1 MKISVTSKL
10 LLLSVCFTMS
20 MLLVRF
26 VYSGTMDYRF
36 YGWNTFLAA
45 IPYLVSTQLIKL
57 NRASALAWLL
67 LAIWLLF
74 FPNAPY
80 IITDLLHYEER
91 PPVPFWYDIL
101 LVISAAWNG
110 LILGLASL
118 MNVEIFMARFLKPVW
133 VHICV
138 IASLLLC
145 GYGVFIGRFLR
156 YNSWDIVT
164 DPKSLVYTSAHHVLV
179 PQRYSKLWVFTLL
192 FAVLL
197 GIIYYTLKNLP
208 KLFAA
213 KDAPGKNKIVQ

>member
-1 MKISVTSKL
+1 MKLSLVSKL
-10 LLLSVCFTMS
+10 LLVSITFTMS

-26 VYSGTMDYRF
+26 VYSGTLDYRF

-45 IPYLVSTQLIKL
+45 IPYLVSTQLLYRKTKGMT
-57 NRASALAWLL
+57 AYALLVV
-67 LAIWLLF
+67 WLLF

-110 LILGLASL
+110 LILGLVSL
-118 MNVEIFMARFLKPVW
+118 MNVETYLKRFLKPLW
-133 VHICV
+133 VNVCV
-138 IASLLLC
+138 VLSLFLC
-145 GYGVFIGRFLR
+145 GYGIFIGRFLR
-156 YNSWDIVT
+156 FNSWDVVT
-164 DPKSLVYTSAHHVLV
+164 DPRSLVYTSAHHVLL

-197 GIIYYTLKNLP
+197 GIIYYTLKALP
-208 KLFAA
+208 EILREQEKA
-213 KDAPGKNKIVQ
+213 GKGK

>member
-1 MKISVTSKL
+1 MKITNISKL
-10 LLLSVCFTMS
+10 LLLSVSFTMT

-26 VYSGTMDYRF
+26 FYSHTMDYRF

-57 NRASALAWLL
+57 RRFSVFAGFLL
-67 LAIWLLF
+67 IVWLLF

-101 LVISAAWNG
+101 LVTSAAWNG
-110 LILGLASL
+110 LILGLVSL
-118 MNVEIFMARFLKPVW
+118 MNIEKFLHKFLKPLW
-133 VHICV
+133 VNTCV
-138 IASLLLC
+138 VFSLLLC

-164 DPKSLVYTSAHHVLV
+164 DPGSLVYASAHHVLL

-192 FAVLL
+192 FTVLL
-197 GIIYYTLKNLP
+197 TIIYYTLKHLP
-208 KLFAA
+208 AA
-213 KDAPGKNKIVQ
+213 VREQKE

>member
-1 MKISVTSKL
+1 MKLSHISKL
-10 LLLSVCFTMS
+10 LLLSVSFTMS

-26 VYSGTMDYRF
+26 LYSGTTDYRF

-45 IPYLVSTQLIKL
+45 IPYLVSTQLIRLKKFSSF
-57 NRASALAWLL
+57 ALL
-67 LAIWLLF
+67 LMVAWLLF

-110 LILGLASL
+110 LILGLVSL
-118 MNVEIFMARFLKPVW
+118 MNVEKFLQRILKPAW
-133 VHICV
+133 VHVCV
-138 IASLLLC
+138 ALSLLLC

-156 YNSWDIVT
+156 YNSWNVVT
-164 DPKSLVYTSAHHVLV
+164 DLRSLVYTSAHHVLL

-197 GIIYYTLKNLP
+197 SIIYYTLKQIP
-208 KLFAA
+208 KMV
-213 KDAPGKNKIVQ
+213 KSDS